1 MDIKLKMA
9 AKHWCFTLN
18 NYTSDDEERLRV
30 LTERDTE
37 YLIFGREKSSTGTPH
52 LQGYLRLR
60 SKKTMLSLKK
70 LMGLSNSVYLAK
82 KKGTAV
88 QAAEYCK
95 KDGDFEEFGK
105 LGDQGRRSD
114 LDKVVD
120 MVKTGSCLQEIAEEC
135 PVEYIKFGRGIRDL
149 KLQLESA
156 YEHHECRGVWIH
168 GSPGTGKS
176 HSARAFDSG
185 AFIKSQSKWWD
196 GYQGETTVI
205 LDDLD
210 TPTLGHHL
218 KIWTDKYACTGET
231 KGGTIH
237 LRYKTF
243 IITSN
248 YTPEE
253 LWPEDPVMAAAVSR
267 RCEVIH
273 KPDRDTNIMDRI
285 N

>member
-1 MDIKLKMA
+1 MA
-9 AKHWCFTLN
+9 SKHWCFTLN

-37 YLIFGREKSSTGTPH
+37 YLVFGRETSSTGTPH
-52 LQGYLRLR
+52 LQGYLILVNRKRFQQVKNLI
-60 SKKTMLSLKK
+60 
-70 LMGLSNSVYLAK
+70 GSNPHVEK
-82 KKGTAV
+82 KKGTPL
-88 QAAEYCK
+88 QASEYCK
-95 KDGDFEEFGK
+95 KDGDYEEHGSLSSNQGK
-105 LGDQGRRSD
+105 RTD
-114 LDKVVD
+114 LEKVVD
-120 MVKTGSCLQEIAEEC
+120 MVKSGSCIQEIAEEC
-135 PVEYIKFGRGIRDL
+135 PEQYIKFGRGIRDL
-149 KLQLESA
+149 KLQLESS
-156 YEHHECRGVWIH
+156 YDHHECRGVWIY

-196 GYQGETTVI
+196 GYQGEKTVI

-237 LRYKTF
+237 LRYQTF

-273 KPDRDTNIMDRI
+273 KSERSEDIMDRI
-285 N
+285 K